1 MGYLFMLLKAIAA
14 RLRSAGSVAKGNSF
28 EVAYS
33 IDQFWCDSYG
43 LFIRGWLHCHSLPVQ
58 SAHVVVGADI
68 VPITLWAERPD
79 VAQAFPAATHALRSG
94 FQVYVACRPG
104 VPVQF
109 RVVTAA
115 GMRDIAV
122 ELPRSE
128 LPPSPVADL
137 FPQFVAAM
145 NRGDKT
151 VLEIGSRKAHHAS
164 VGYRQHFP
172 AVGRYIGMD
181 IHPSPAVDLVGD
193 AHQLSRLVGEG
204 TMDGVFSGA
213 VMEHLAMPW
222 LIAAEINRALRIGGL
237 VYHGVPQTWPV
248 HEQPNDFWR
257 FADEG
262 LKVLF
267 GPAFGFEVIGAA
279 MDMPMR
285 MYPDCRDGVF
295 VDMPFFVGYGVS
307 HILARKVAEIDR
319 SPDNPVD
326 LAALMQHSEQYPKR
340 DIA

>member
-1 MGYLFMLLKAIAA
+1 MFLKDIGT
-14 RLRSAGSVAKGNSF
+14 RLWPPRSVAKVNPF

-43 LFIRGWLHCHSLPVQ
+43 LFIRGWLHCHTLEVLT
-58 SAHVVVGADI
+58 AHVVVGPDV
-68 VPITLWAERPD
+68 VPIGPWVERPD
-79 VAQAFPAATHALRSG
+79 VAQAFPAATHALRCG
-94 FQVYVACRPG
+94 FQAYVACRPG

-115 GMRDIAV
+115 GMREIAV

-128 LPPSPVADL
+128 LPPLAANDL

-151 VLEIGSRKAHHAS
+151 VLEIGARKAHHAS

-181 IHPSPAVDLVGD
+181 IHPSPTVDLVGD

-204 TMDGVFSGA
+204 SMDGIFSGA

-222 LIAAEINRALRIGGL
+222 LIATEINRALRIGGL
-237 VYHGVPQTWPV
+237 VYHGVPQAWPV

-267 GPAFGFEVIGAA
+267 GPTFGFEVIGAA
-279 MDMPMR
+279 MDTPMR
-285 MYPDCRDGVF
+285 MYPACRDSVF
-295 VDMPFFVGYGVS
+295 VDLPFFVGYGVS
-307 HILARKVAEIDR
+307 HILARKVADIGR
-319 SPDNPVD
+319 SPDDTVD
-326 LAALMQHSEQYPKR
+326 LGALLQHSEQYPKR